1 MKEWMKVLVW
11 IGLGL
16 GIGGFGGVQI
26 GRRMERKAMTEEK
39 DETFDGQFSQENVDR
54 VIANYRGEDTDGD
67 TSVDLPKETEEWY
80 DMEVKPSEP
89 REEKSV
95 MDYSLEH
102 LFSGAVSQISELKK
116 SFEKINIPSLHPEDM
131 TGEPITEE
139 EFNRNDYGFDIR
151 DLVFYGMDEKVYDET
166 KDEVIERPEQ
176 LLGVGWDVGMG
187 DPRNPVQIAYFQNKM
202 LGEIYRV
209 DYVDA
214 AYCDVYSG
222 AHPEEYDDDDDEVDP
237 SLESAWRDVD
247 TDDEGEDN

>member
-1 MKEWMKVLVW
+1 MKDWMKALIW
-11 IGLGL
+11 LGLGL

-26 GRRMERKAMTEEK
+26 GRKMEQKATNKYLQERAEKNRKDWYKIMNT
-39 DETFDGQFSQENVDR
+39 
-54 VIANYRGEDTDGD
+54 YRGEDTDGD

-89 REEKSV
+89 KEEKST

-102 LFSGAVSQISELKK
+102 LIGQVQNGKV
-116 SFEKINIPSLHPEDM
+116 NIPQLHPEDM

-166 KDEVIERPEQ
+166 KDEIIERPEQ

-187 DPRNPVQIAYFQNKM
+187 DPRHPVQIAYFQNKT

-214 AYCDVYSG
+214 AYCDIYSG
-222 AHPEEYDDDDDEVDP
+222 AHPEEYDDEDYEADDAMAQAAKDVDIDDE
-237 SLESAWRDVD
+237 E
-247 TDDEGEDN
+247 EDN

>member
-1 MKEWMKVLVW
+1 MKDWMKALIW
-11 IGLGL
+11 LGLGF

-26 GRRMERKAMTEEK
+26 GRRMEQKANKKYLQERAEESRRYL
-39 DETFDGQFSQENVDR
+39 DQAMAT
-54 VIANYRGEDTDGD
+54 YRGEDTDGD

-80 DMEVKPSEP
+80 NMEVKPSEP

-102 LFSGAVSQISELKK
+102 MIKEMDAKQIRYPQVN
-116 SFEKINIPSLHPEDM
+116 FNVPQLHPEDM

-166 KDEVIERPEQ
+166 KDEIIERPEQ

-187 DPRNPVQIAYFQNKM
+187 DPRNPVQIAYFQNKT

-214 AYCDVYSG
+214 AYCDIYSG
-222 AHPEEYDDDDDEVDP
+222 AHPEEYDDDDYEADDAL
-237 SLESAWRDVD
+237 SQAAKDVD
-247 TDDEGEDN
+247 IDEEEDN